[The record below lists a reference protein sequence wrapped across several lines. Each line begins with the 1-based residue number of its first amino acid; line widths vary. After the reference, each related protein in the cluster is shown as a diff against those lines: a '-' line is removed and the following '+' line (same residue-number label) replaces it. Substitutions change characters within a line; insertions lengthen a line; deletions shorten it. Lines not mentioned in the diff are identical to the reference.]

1 MTSKIEHLENLARLA
16 KETSPEKRQA
26 LLRDVSDLFLDSHND
41 LSETES
47 QYFGD
52 IMGKVAFDLEMKV
65 RQSLSEKLANVDGAP
80 NSLVKLLA
88 NDEIEVARPVLMN
101 STVLSDDDL
110 ISVIDKHGQD
120 HIMAVTKRE
129 HVSELVSDSIVEK
142 GNDEVLASLAGNK
155 GAELSTN
162 ALMAMVGRSKGNEI
176 LHEPLVLRGDLPPE
190 MMQEMMTRISEELKE
205 KILAETSD
213 LSSEYVDELLAET
226 QSEIGIDYDD
236 EEVTKAEKFIS
247 RKESLNQLNSSLLLQ
262 LLRSE
267 KITELIAGFSAMA
280 KVDFPTTRKIILVD
294 GGESLVV
301 LCKAVGMSQAVF
313 VSIMNGT
320 DKHGV
325 REEADMDAL
334 LGVYGRITQQAAQR
348 ALRFFRTRKKVMEN
362 SDAE

>member
-1 MTSKIEHLENLARLA
+1 M
-16 KETSPEKRQA
+16 
-26 LLRDVSDLFLDSHND
+26 
-41 LSETES
+41 
-47 QYFGD
+47 
-52 IMGKVAFDLEMKV
+52 
-65 RQSLSEKLANVDGAP
+65 
-80 NSLVKLLA
+80 
-88 NDEIEVARPVLMN
+88 
-101 STVLSDDDL
+101 
-110 ISVIDKHGQD
+110 
-120 HIMAVTKRE
+120 
-129 HVSELVSDSIVEK
+129 
-142 GNDEVLASLAGNK
+142 
-155 GAELSTN
+155 
-162 ALMAMVGRSKGNEI
+162 
-176 LHEPLVLRGDLPPE
+176 
-190 MMQEMMTRISEELKE
+190 
-205 KILAETSD
+205 
-213 LSSEYVDELLAET
+213 
-226 QSEIGIDYDD
+226 
-236 EEVTKAEKFIS
+236 
-247 RKESLNQLNSSLLLQ
+247 LLQ